1 MELLYVL
8 IGGALVIAGFML
20 AKYEPGMFKR
30 SKAKE
35 MTFVEPEADDRETNG
50 KSNKKSVEEQLA
62 AMQGYD
68 PLRAAKKG
76 AFEDED

>member
-20 AKYEPGMFKR
+20 AKYEPGMFKKPR
-30 SKAKE
+30 TQE
-35 MTFVEPEADDRETNG
+35 TVFVEPEEED
-50 KSNKKSVEEQLA
+50 KKSSKASMEEQLA

-68 PLRAAKKG
+68 PLRAVKKG